1 MPPRDPDDEIGITI
15 GGASYK
21 HWMDIDIDSDV
32 TMPAD
37 AWSVSGAVPDA
48 ETVEAFRE
56 GAKCDVYVG
65 RNRQMAGVVDDVT
78 IEINRQDDRLRL
90 SGRDVGA
97 FLVDNEAPPQKVA
110 NKTVKQLID
119 GMLDSS
125 WGIRGV
131 IISNEDNVDLLLG
144 KEEIRDLR
152 RQVPKNDVQND
163 AQRPRKSIRIDP
175 GQTIASIITQH
186 CDRVDLTWWITADGY
201 LFIGKPNYNQD
212 VAYYFYLYGL
222 TNRKSVNNNVDKA
235 VVKRTIAGRFS
246 EIKVNGMGLA
256 KKGEAFN
263 TSKASPR
270 FSGTATDPDLTER
283 GIVRK
288 MIVRDTDVLS
298 AAEATNRA
306 KIEMGKRRFEGL
318 TISLTVPGF
327 RDRETQRLYTVD
339 TLAAVKIEEAGIDGT
354 FYVSQRRF
362 KETRGTRR
370 TELTLKQTGVWLP

>member
-1 MPPRDPDDEIGITI
+1 MTRDPDDEIGITI

-21 HWMDIDIDSDV
+21 HWIDIDIDSDV

-37 AWSVSGAVPDA
+37 AWSVSGAVPDG

-119 GMLDSS
+119 GMLVSS
-125 WGIRGV
+125 WGVRGV

-144 KEEIRDLR
+144 KEEKRELR
-152 RQVPKNDVQND
+152 RQTPVNGT
-163 AQRPRKSIRIDP
+163 QRPRKSIRIDP

-212 VAYYFYLYGL
+212 VAYYFYSFGL
-222 TNRKSVNNNVDKA
+222 TNRKSVNNNVEKA
-235 VVKRTIAGRFS
+235 SVKRTINGRYS
-246 EIKVNGMGLA
+246 EIVVNGMGLA
-256 KKGEAFN
+256 SKGDAFD
-263 TSKASPR
+263 TGKSAPR
-270 FSGTATDPDLTER
+270 FTGTATDPDLTAR

-288 MIVRDTDVLS
+288 MILRDTDVLS
-298 AAEATNRA
+298 GAEATNRA
-306 KIEMGKRRFEGL
+306 KIEMGKRRFDGL
-318 TISLTVPGF
+318 VITLTVPGF
-327 RDRETQRLYTVD
+327 RDRETQRLYSVD
-339 TLAAVKIEEAGIDGT
+339 TLASVKIEEAGIDGT
-354 FYVSQRRF
+354 YYVSQRRF
-362 KETRGTRR
+362 RENRGTRR
-370 TELTLKQTGVWLP
+370 TELTLRKTGVWLP

>member
-1 MPPRDPDDEIGITI
+1 MPSESDDTIGITI
-15 GGASYK
+15 GGASYE
-21 HWMDIDIDSDV
+21 HWIDVDIDSDV
-32 TMPAD
+32 TTPAD
-37 AWSVSGAVPDA
+37 AWSVSGAVPDG

-65 RNRQMAGVVDDVT
+65 RNRQLAGVVDDVS

-125 WGIRGV
+125 WGVRGV
-131 IISNEDNVDLLLG
+131 IISNENNVDLLLG
-144 KEEIRDLR
+144 KEEIRELR
-152 RQVPKNDVQND
+152 RQAPTGGT
-163 AQRPRKSIRIDP
+163 QRPRKSIRIDP

-186 CDRVDLTWWITADGY
+186 CDRVDLAWWITADGY
-201 LFIGKPNYNQD
+201 LFIGRPNYNQD
-212 VAYYFYLYGL
+212 VAYYFYSYGL
-222 TNRKSVNNNVDKA
+222 TNRKSVNNNIEKA
-235 VVKRTIAGRFS
+235 TVKRTIAGRYS
-246 EIKVNGMGLA
+246 EIVVNGMGLA
-256 KKGEAFN
+256 SKSDVRD

-270 FSGTATDPDLTER
+270 FKGTATDADLADR

-288 MIVRDTDVLS
+288 MILRDTDVLS
-298 AAEATNRA
+298 GAEATNRA
-306 KIEMGKRRFEGL
+306 NIEMGKRRFEGL
-318 TISLTVPGF
+318 TINLTVPGF
-327 RDRETQRLYTVD
+327 RDRETQRLYTID

-362 KETRGTRR
+362 RENRGARR
-370 TELTLKQTGVWLP
+370 TELTLKQTGVWLA